1 MKKEEYL
8 KTSFVN
14 QFINED
20 KERYM
25 VYKANKER
33 GRFYYL
39 NEKIELLEL
48 LDKSGFDLEKPG
60 TFLFSELV
68 LEIYENIVSCSTKLD
83 DYKLMLVLKD
93 LNSERSLIYKGIS
106 DRLGIKEDALVEY
119 IYDATSNISKECK
132 DTDLRNNMLGSNY
145 QDSKPSVLAY
155 NASKYYEKFKKE
167 GYKKP
172 IMHGLVK
179 KIKKK

>member
-20 KERYM
+20 RERYM

-33 GRFYYL
+33 GRFFYL

-68 LEIYENIVSCSTKLD
+68 LEIYGNNVSCSTKLD
-83 DYKLMLVLKD
+83 DYKLMVVLKD

-132 DTDLRNNMLGSNY
+132 DIDLRNNMLGPNY

-167 GYKKP
+167 EYKKP
-172 IMHGLVK
+172 IKHGLVK